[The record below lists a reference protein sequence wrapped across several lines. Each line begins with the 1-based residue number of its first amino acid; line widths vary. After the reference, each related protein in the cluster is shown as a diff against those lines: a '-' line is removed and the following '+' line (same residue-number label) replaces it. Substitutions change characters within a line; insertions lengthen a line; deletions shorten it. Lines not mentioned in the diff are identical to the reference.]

1 MYYELHFIA
10 SITVGSETVNTNV
23 NIRAQTII
31 SQKASDERPCDFNF
45 VSGAALFNG
54 GEGPTANGLFMLTAP
69 EYALGGLISGESDVG
84 YTPTPTF
91 ALYGKTPTAI
101 NITTATIKWAY
112 RQ

>member
-10 SITVGSETVNTNV
+10 SIKAGSETVSTNV

-31 SQKASDERPCDFNF
+31 SQKASEESPYDFNF
-45 VSGAALFNG
+45 VTGAALFNG

-69 EYALGGLISGESDVG
+69 EYALGGLISGGTDGG
-84 YTPTPTF
+84 YSPMPTF
-91 ALYGKTPTAI
+91 GIYGKTPTAI
-101 NITTATIKWAY
+101 NITSATIKWAY